1 MLTSAFRACSLA
13 AATAVLLAAGIARA
27 DCVDRMRDMT
37 AAERAYHQR
46 GVAALAA
53 ALPGP
58 PAGAELKGRPFD
70 FKAPSLSAGASVCG
84 AALGNFNVTADAG
97 YLYTFPK
104 AEADRLYVERRA
116 VVERIRA
123 IEALP
128 PDKAASAPALILG
141 QRNAEWCGHGPILE
155 EDIAL
160 SNNSLDLIGQARM
173 LYQHAAETQGG
184 GATED
189 TLAYFR
195 DVPDFRNY
203 TLCELPHTPLMSATA
218 QGDRDFAM
226 TMARNFLYSSL
237 MVLVWDQLQNSKDAQ
252 LAAIAAKSLKEVRY
266 HLRHSR
272 DWLVRLG
279 DGTDE
284 SHAKAQAALDQLIPY
299 TQEFWAVS
307 PHEAAALA
315 NGTGIDMAALQND
328 WNQIVNEA
336 LQEATLKRPADGGF
350 VPTGKQGIHSEHL
363 GFVLAEMQSLARSHP
378 QATW

>member
-1 MLTSAFRACSLA
+1 MIHAWRSAIS
-13 AATAVLLAAGIARA
+13 
-27 DCVDRMRDMT
+27 
-37 AAERAYHQR
+37 
-46 GVAALAA
+46 
-53 ALPGP
+53 
-58 PAGAELKGRPFD
+58 
-70 FKAPSLSAGASVCG
+70 
-84 AALGNFNVTADAG
+84 
-97 YLYTFPK
+97 
-104 AEADRLYVERRA
+104 VERQA
-116 VVERIRA
+116 HDSSNMNT
-123 IEALP
+123 LNTQHSTP
-128 PDKAASAPALILG
+128 NAPVDYLLHLADNALILG

-173 LYQHAAETQGG
+173 LYQHAASLQGA

-195 DVPDFRNY
+195 DVPDFKNY

-237 MVLVWDQLQNSKDAQ
+237 MVLVWDQLQNSKDTQ

-299 TQEFWAVS
+299 TQEFWAGS

-315 NGTGIDMAALQND
+315 NGTGTNLAALQND
-328 WNQIVNEA
+328 WNQIVDEA
-336 LQEATLKRPADGGF
+336 LQEASLKRPADGGF
-350 VPTGKQGIHSEHL
+350 VPTGKQGHHSEHL
-363 GFVLAEMQSLARSHP
+363 GFVLAEMQSLARTHP
-378 QATW
+378 LATW